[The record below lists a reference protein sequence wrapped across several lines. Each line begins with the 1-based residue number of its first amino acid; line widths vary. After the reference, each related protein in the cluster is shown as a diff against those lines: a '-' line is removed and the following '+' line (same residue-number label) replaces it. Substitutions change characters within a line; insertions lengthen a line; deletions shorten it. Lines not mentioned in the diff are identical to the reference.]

1 MQDATCALVSWR
13 DLRETGVYF
22 DSSNERGRT
31 MEASGQ
37 RGAFL
42 SGTHSSTVTQRQ
54 LCALTVGD
62 SGNKEK
68 NENMA
73 SVLKEL
79 PAQISESA
87 LCSDDK
93 VQDVSLERFAAVGR
107 RGRWAKQLEGQHVGC
122 VIHRHL
128 SALQRKSVSLCSVI
142 SEGPRASSFLP
153 VMWELFCTEAFA
165 SDSVWPRGAQSSGW
179 LSLV

>member
-1 MQDATCALVSWR
+1 
-13 DLRETGVYF
+13 
-22 DSSNERGRT
+22 
-31 MEASGQ
+31 MEASGR

-79 PAQISESA
+79 PAPILESA
-87 LCSDDK
+87 LC
-93 VQDVSLERFAAVGR
+93 R
-107 RGRWAKQLEGQHVGC
+107 
-122 VIHRHL
+122 
-128 SALQRKSVSLCSVI
+128 
-142 SEGPRASSFLP
+142 
-153 VMWELFCTEAFA
+153 
-165 SDSVWPRGAQSSGW
+165 
-179 LSLV
+179 